1 MNYIYP
7 ANVCFEC
14 NNCGL
19 CCGDTENKRR
29 HILLLKSEVEEISI
43 VTGQRIEE
51 FTIDSVGTTPYVYEM
66 KKLEGKCVFLRDNL
80 CSIYAVRPLI
90 CQFYPFE
97 LKYEA
102 DRKIHVFS
110 DTSECPMIGWGKK
123 LTKENFE
130 ALYTLAQ
137 QRLL

>member
-1 MNYIYP
+1 
-7 ANVCFEC
+7 
-14 NNCGL
+14 
-19 CCGDTENKRR
+19 
-29 HILLLKSEVEEISI
+29 VEEISI